1 MLRLFSTCPELLCN
15 AMPDQFEVFDI
26 AFERRARRWA
36 WRVCTREET
45 TVMSGRETS
54 RAAARYKAARA
65 LFLMLLS
72 APYRSARSKVSEE
85 RLNEQNNRPTNP
97 SDQGWLIATNSKR
110 RIPCRRTHDGRA
122 PFIGS

>member
-1 MLRLFSTCPELLCN
+1 
-15 AMPDQFEVFDI
+15 MPDQFEVFDI

-97 SDQGWLIATNSKR
+97 SDHGWPHRNELKT
-110 RIPCRRTHDGRA
+110 PHTL
-122 PFIGS
+122 